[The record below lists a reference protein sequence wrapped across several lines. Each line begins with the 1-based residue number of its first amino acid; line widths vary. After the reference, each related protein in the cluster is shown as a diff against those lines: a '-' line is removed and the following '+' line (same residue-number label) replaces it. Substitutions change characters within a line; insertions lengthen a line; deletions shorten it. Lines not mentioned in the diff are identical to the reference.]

1 MLKTKLSIS
10 ALVLVHFICTPY
22 VLHAQTS
29 VPTRT
34 AISAADRMAREIEL
48 KETERQ
54 LQLGAEARRKYE
66 ADLSLI
72 RSDRA
77 KLLQKTIDLASS
89 IKTIEAR
96 ISMTEERMSVLL
108 TDEDKISNELEARR
122 AVIVNLLSG
131 LQRIGQLPP
140 PIVLADPDDLLS
152 TVRGAMMLGA
162 ALPELS
168 EESRKLSVELD
179 KKTFIRKAIE
189 DEQQSLSADVAKL
202 VDERLQLSLALE
214 ARQRDETVTQDQIS
228 DQAAAVAV
236 LAAKSQTLKDLL
248 GHAESELGAVV
259 QATDAAK
266 EATAQAEA
274 DARTAAADGKTD
286 ERAKL
291 AANAFGDPSRIAPK
305 VAFSELKGLLK
316 QPVAGSVIRSF
327 NEKDQLG
334 NPVKG
339 VSVQTR
345 SGAMIS
351 APSDAW
357 VSYAG
362 PFRSFGQ
369 LLILNTGGG
378 YYILLAGMD
387 RITVGLGQFV
397 LAGEPI
403 AVMAGT
409 SGVGTAAASPD
420 MVAPTLYI
428 EFRKDGTPFDP
439 ASWWAPGSFEKVK
452 E

>member
-1 MLKTKLSIS
+1 MKIGLYLFAFGFVCVLSGS
-10 ALVLVHFICTPY
+10 AD
-22 VLHAQTS
+22 LHAQNS

-48 KETERQ
+48 KETEKQ
-54 LQLGAEARRKYE
+54 LQQGADARRKFE
-66 ADLSLI
+66 ADLASI

-77 KLLQKTIDLASS
+77 KLLQKTIDLAAS
-89 IKTIEAR
+89 IKTIEAQ
-96 ISMTEERMSVLL
+96 ISLTEERISVLL
-108 TDEDKISNELEARR
+108 TEEEKISSELEGQR

-152 TVRGAMMLGA
+152 TVRGAMMLGS
-162 ALPELS
+162 ALPDLS
-168 EESRKLSVELD
+168 DESKKLSTELD

-189 DEQQSLSADVAKL
+189 DERQTLSSDMARL
-202 VDERLQLSLALE
+202 VDERQQLALALD
-214 ARQRDETVTQDQIS
+214 ARQRDESVTQEQIS
-228 DQAAAVAV
+228 EQAVAV
-236 LAAKSQTLKDLL
+236 AALAAKSQTLKDLL

-266 EATAQAEA
+266 EATAQADEEA
-274 DARTAAADGKTD
+274 KAALAEGKAD

-291 AANAFGDPSRIAPK
+291 AAAAFRDPSRIAPK

-316 QPVAGSVIRSF
+316 QPVAGSVIRGF

-369 LLILNTGGG
+369 LLILNAGGG
-378 YYILLAGMD
+378 YYVLLAGMD

-403 AVMAGT
+403 AVMPGSSAVGSAPAGPD
-409 SGVGTAAASPD
+409 TAL
-420 MVAPTLYI
+420 PTLYI

-439 ASWWAPGSFEKVK
+439 GSWWAPGSFEKVK